1 MRCCGSDCAATA
13 RHFSDAVAERD
24 LGRYR
29 KEGPDLTTR
38 LLLDSLRA
46 SAARGSTLLDVGGG
60 IGVVSFE
67 LLSAGIRSATLVE
80 ASPAYLEKAVIEAQ
94 RRGVDTRLNVV
105 LGDFVAVADSL
116 TVADIVVL
124 DRVVCCYPNYVALL
138 RSAVTRCGGMLALS
152 YPLDRWYVRAMIWVE
167 NFVRR
172 VRGDEFRAFVHP
184 VTAME
189 AIVQETGFR
198 RLSRTATWV
207 WCADVYAN
215 SGAA

>member
-1 MRCCGSDCAATA
+1 M
-13 RHFSDAVAERD
+13 AERD

-38 LLLDSLRA
+38 LLLGSLRP
-46 SAARGSTLLDVGGG
+46 SVGRGSTLLDVGGG

-80 ASPAYLEKAVIEAQ
+80 ASPAYIEKAGVEAQ
-94 RRGVDTRLNVV
+94 RRGVDTRLNLA

-124 DRVVCCYPNYVALL
+124 DRVVCCYPDYVSLL
-138 RSAVTRCGGMLALS
+138 RSAVGRCGGMLALS
-152 YPLDRWYVRAMIWVE
+152 YPLDRWYVRAMIWLE
-167 NFVRR
+167 NLVRR
-172 VRGDEFRAFVHP
+172 VRGDEFRAFVHS
-184 VTAME
+184 VKGME
-189 AIVQETGFR
+189 AIVQEAGFR
-198 RLSRTATWV
+198 RLSRTATRV

>member
-24 LGRYR
+24 LARYR

-38 LLLDSLRA
+38 LLLGSLRP
-46 SAARGSTLLDVGGG
+46 SAGRGSTLLDVGGG

-67 LLSAGIRSATLVE
+67 LLAAGIRSATLVE
-80 ASPAYLEKAVIEAQ
+80 ASPAYLEKAGIEAQ

-138 RSAVTRCGGMLALS
+138 RSAVARCGGMLALS
-152 YPLDRWYVRAMIWVE
+152 YPLDRWYVRAMIRVE

-184 VTAME
+184 VTDME
-189 AIVQETGFR
+189 AIVQEAGFR
-198 RLSRTATWV
+198 RLSRTATRV
-207 WCADVYAN
+207 WCGDVYAH